1 MTDDKK
7 ISNIIT
13 KADAILKEHG
23 GVYLERR
30 LFNALKS
37 EFPELS
43 RADFKEVL
51 DDLLEQDYVME
62 RGLIKPQIGK
72 EPKESKKHAGGKRTG
87 KGTSDTQRIP
97 DKRL

>member
-1 MTDDKK
+1 M
-7 ISNIIT
+7 
-13 KADAILKEHG
+13 LKEHG

-30 LFNALKS
+30 LYTALKN

-43 RADFKEVL
+43 RADFEIVL
-51 DDLLEQDYVME
+51 DELLQEGYIME
-62 RGLIKPQIGK
+62 RGLIKPQLDK
-72 EPKESKKHAGGKRTG
+72 DSTKSSKSVSGKRTG